1 MQKNLK
7 VNNNEA
13 KLLDDVNKKI
23 DVLEE
28 ALTLY
33 TGDFLPKFTSEHWI
47 FRQTTYYHSLYIS
60 IVKLLA
66 QTYEEVQNY
75 EKMEILCINALKYEN
90 LDETIHLF
98 INESLY

>member
-1 MQKNLK
+1 M
-7 VNNNEA
+7 
-13 KLLDDVNKKI
+13 
-23 DVLEE
+23 LEE

-90 LDETIHLF
+90 LDETIHCLLMKAY
-98 INESLY
+98 IKQRKNSQRKSNYKQNK